1 MAPIGGCKKK
11 EKKLNCTPAPTTDR
25 TLSAG
30 LLVRSNSINIQGID
44 IRDQIYRDQAGNGI
58 SRKRKIILAVNKVAD
73 SWMKNFL
80 RLFVGRKIFR
90 VPEFLGADKQKLEN
104 LFNIDVCCT
113 LDLVEWKNSR
123 SVSRMVNKVDAL
135 WITLFAD

>member
-1 MAPIGGCKKK
+1 M
-11 EKKLNCTPAPTTDR
+11 
-25 TLSAG
+25 
-30 LLVRSNSINIQGID
+30 
-44 IRDQIYRDQAGNGI
+44 YRDRADNGI

-80 RLFVGRKIFR
+80 RLFVGRIIFR
-90 VPEFLGADKQKLEN
+90 VPEFLGADKQKLKN
-104 LFNIDVCCT
+104 LFNIHVCCT

>member
-58 SRKRKIILAVNKVAD
+58 SRKRKIILVVNKVAD
-73 SWMKNFL
+73 SWMKNASFI
-80 RLFVGRKIFR
+80 RGSNNFSSSR
-90 VPEFLGADKQKLEN
+90 VSSSANKQKLEN

-123 SVSRMVNKVDAL
+123 SVSKMVDAL

>member
-1 MAPIGGCKKK
+1 M
-11 EKKLNCTPAPTTDR
+11 
-25 TLSAG
+25 
-30 LLVRSNSINIQGID
+30 
-44 IRDQIYRDQAGNGI
+44 YRDQADNGI
-58 SRKRKIILAVNKVAD
+58 SRKRKIILVVNKVAD
-73 SWMKNFL
+73 SWMKNC
-80 RLFVGRKIFR
+80 FVFIRIIFR

-123 SVSRMVNKVDAL
+123 SVSRMVDAL

>member
-1 MAPIGGCKKK
+1 M
-11 EKKLNCTPAPTTDR
+11 
-25 TLSAG
+25 
-30 LLVRSNSINIQGID
+30 
-44 IRDQIYRDQAGNGI
+44 
-58 SRKRKIILAVNKVAD
+58 AVNKVAD

-80 RLFVGRKIFR
+80 RLFVGRIIFR

-123 SVSRMVNKVDAL
+123 SVSRVVNKVDAL